1 MCELFGLNSSR
12 PIEAASCLRDF
23 RARGGGAGDNPDGW
37 GLSYKEGANF
47 RLVKEPLPAVR
58 SELFARVS
66 ETLRSDLILAH
77 VRKAKYPLVNTLA
90 NTHPF
95 KQTCCG
101 KEWMFAHNGLIPEI
115 VAVEKANKKA
125 VCRPD
130 GQTDSEYAFCYLL
143 GHIARQSHVTLQLT
157 GEPWLE
163 TVARVAEA
171 VASYGQFNF
180 LISDGEYL
188 VAYAHDRLYYL
199 ERHDQSLGMG
209 ALEVALIA
217 TEPLPSCAPW
227 LPFEPGELRIYRHGR
242 LVGDMKTY
250 PPLPPKRAGASH

>member
-1 MCELFGLNSSR
+1 MASSTSSAESVVHFVAG
-12 PIEAASCLRDF
+12 PAA
-23 RARGGGAGDNPDGW
+23 DGRKN
-37 GLSYKEGANF
+37 KECQNY
-47 RLVKEPLPAVR
+47 RVKG
-58 SELFARVS
+58 
-66 ETLRSDLILAH
+66 I
-77 VRKAKYPLVNTLA
+77 RKAVLRILRPNS
-90 NTHPF
+90 
-95 KQTCCG
+95 
-101 KEWMFAHNGLIPEI
+101 
-115 VAVEKANKKA
+115 KAQKKA

-143 GHIARQSHVTLQLT
+143 GHIAQQSHVTLQLT

-199 ERHDQSLGMG
+199 ERHDQSLEMG

-250 PPLPPKRAGASH
+250 PPLPPKKAAASH